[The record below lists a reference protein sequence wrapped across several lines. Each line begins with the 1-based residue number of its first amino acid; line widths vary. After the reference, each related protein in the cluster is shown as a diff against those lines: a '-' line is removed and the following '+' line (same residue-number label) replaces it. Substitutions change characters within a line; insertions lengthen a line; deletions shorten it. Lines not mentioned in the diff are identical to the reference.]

1 MNYKIE
7 IYGRGSEFTLYE
19 LTEEQKEQLIEGDVE
34 EDGMGYDQ
42 ICEVLEV
49 EDYYSGD
56 SQLALYDGEYYIKV
70 LDESDN
76 VIWESEDGHEFPDA
90 ELANLYEEGD
100 YLLIDDYQK
109 GHFFTYFLEADS
121 FDPKLLTPVST
132 EYIQRWSVIT
142 DFKYNGQK
150 IDREW
155 GDTWSKG
162 YTYYL
167 S

>member
-7 IYGRGSEFTLYE
+7 IYGRGSEFCLHE
-19 LTEEQKEQLIEGDVE
+19 LTEEQKEQFVDGDVE
-34 EDGMGYDQ
+34 EDGMDYDQ
-42 ICEVLEV
+42 ICEVLGT
-49 EDYYSGD
+49 EDYFTED
-56 SQLALYDGEYYIKV
+56 SQLALFDGEYHIKV

-76 VIWESEDGHEFPDA
+76 IVWESEEGHEFPDA
-90 ELANLYEEGD
+90 ELVNLYEEGD
-100 YLLIDDYQK
+100 YLLIEDYQK
-109 GHFFTYFLEADS
+109 GHFFTYYLESES
-121 FDPKLLTPVST
+121 FNPELLTPIST
-132 EYIQRWSVIT
+132 EYIQRYSVIT

>member
-7 IYGRGSEFTLYE
+7 IQGRGSEFTIYE
-19 LTEEQKEQLIEGDVE
+19 LTEEQKEKLQDGGIEDDVM
-34 EDGMGYDQ
+34 DSDQ

-49 EDYYSGD
+49 EDYFSND
-56 SQLALYDGEYYIKV
+56 SQMALYDGEYYIKV
-70 LDESDN
+70 TDENEN
-76 VIWESEDGHEFPDA
+76 VIWESEEGHEFEKT
-90 ELANLYEEGD
+90 ELVDVYNDGD

-109 GHFFTYFLEADS
+109 GHFFTYFLEVDS
-121 FDPKLLTPVST
+121 FDPKLLTPVNT
-132 EYIQRWSVIT
+132 EFIGRYSVIT

>member
-7 IYGRGSEFTLYE
+7 IYGRGSEFCLYE
-19 LTEEQKEQLIEGDVE
+19 LSEEQKEQFIDGNVE
-34 EDGMGYDQ
+34 EDGMDYDQ
-42 ICEVLEV
+42 VCEVLGV
-49 EDYYSGD
+49 EDVFSTD
-56 SQLALYDGEYYIKV
+56 SQLALYEDEYYIKV

-76 VIWESEDGHEFPDA
+76 LVWESGDEYEFPDA
-90 ELANLYEEGD
+90 ELVNLYQEGD

-121 FDPKLLTPVST
+121 FDPQLLRPVST

-162 YTYYL
+162 FTYYL

>member
-7 IYGRGSEFTLYE
+7 IQGRGSEFTIYE
-19 LTEEQKEQLIEGDVE
+19 LTEEQKEKLQDGGIEDDVM
-34 EDGMGYDQ
+34 DSDQ

-49 EDYYSGD
+49 EDYFSND
-56 SQLALYDGEYYIKV
+56 SQMALYDGEYYIKV
-70 LDESDN
+70 TDENEN
-76 VIWESEDGHEFPDA
+76 VIWEAEEGHEFEKT
-90 ELANLYEEGD
+90 ELVHVYNDGD

-121 FDPKLLTPVST
+121 FDSKLLTPVNT
-132 EYIQRWSVIT
+132 EFIGRFSVIT
-142 DFKYNGQK
+142 DFKYDGK
-150 IDREW
+150 SIDREW